1 MQPWDIKQLWLR
13 GKPQVE
19 EATGGGTDSGV
30 PRGLGAEARALGK
43 VLEM

>member
-30 PRGLGAEARALGK
+30 PRGLGAVSALGK
-43 VLEM
+43 MLEM